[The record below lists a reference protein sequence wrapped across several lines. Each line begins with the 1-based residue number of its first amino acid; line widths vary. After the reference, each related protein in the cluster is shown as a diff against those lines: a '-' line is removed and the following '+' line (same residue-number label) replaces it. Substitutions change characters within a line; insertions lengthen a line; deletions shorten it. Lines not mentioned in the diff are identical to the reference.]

1 MSTIPRRR
9 LYKYLPR
16 SISPVS
22 AQVEIQIHPFPQ
34 NCWNGS
40 RFTANRSRHRFPS
53 MKIVTFPSI
62 LPRNKLCRSRF
73 NTVEITLERRRVSRV
88 ANAARTKERDTRAC
102 QAIYQK
108 QILSCRRKKASV
120 FLEKQQRSR
129 AWKENDNKLV
139 WNIRS
144 RQRLKDGVW

>member
-73 NTVEITLERRRVSRV
+73 NTVEITLERRRVSQMLHEQKRERHARV
-88 ANAARTKERDTRAC
+88 KRFIRSKFFLVGERRRAC
-102 QAIYQK
+102 S
-108 QILSCRRKKASV
+108 LRSNRDREREKKMIINSFEIFV
-120 FLEKQQRSR
+120 LD
-129 AWKENDNKLV
+129 ND
-139 WNIRS
+139 
-144 RQRLKDGVW
+144 